1 VLDATLPP
9 IGSLGA
15 RDLHYGA
22 RALRSRFTLVATL
35 FLVSG
40 ATGLLYEVAFSKLLA
55 YVFGATAYAVS
66 TVLSAFM
73 AGLALGAHFG
83 GRNAAKVGRPLMAY
97 GALEMVVGAVAAASP
112 AALTLLTEAYVA
124 LARAA
129 PGSLAIVTLAR
140 AALTAL
146 VVLVPTVAMGAT
158 LPLLSRVVAGVR
170 EEPGGGGSAGRLA
183 GLYAINTAGGAA
195 GALASAYAILPA
207 LGVRGTMRAAALAN
221 VAIGAIAFFSGRAG
235 AAEAPRPTRVEDA
248 AGAPGAAGDRAEPDA
263 GPESLLLGLAFASG
277 FLVFAAEVVE
287 THLLALLIGNS
298 AYAFG
303 LMLAVFLVCL
313 AVGAARAP
321 AFAKKHGA
329 GALGRGLA
337 AAALSLAITL
347 PLWDQLPRVFTFA
360 GKHVSS
366 WEGREACRALAAFA
380 ILALPTLWMGTTF
393 PLLLQRIAGR
403 PDVAARVGGLT
414 VANTL
419 GTIAGSILAGYALL
433 PALGSQ
439 GALRAVA
446 VAFALSALAAARGRA
461 GERRRALS
469 VGGAAVMAALLLP
482 RWDMARMTSGAN
494 VYFTTGPPPDAI
506 AMVRED
512 VHGGV
517 TTVARRGGVST
528 MYTNGKFQGDDGPEM
543 PAQRRFAHFPSLFVR
558 SFDRALV
565 IGLGTGTTLGTIA
578 GYPWRRVDVAEI
590 SPSIVEA
597 SRRFFA
603 PQTLGALDDPRV
615 HLDLNDGRNVLLVA
629 SEPYDLVTIEL
640 TSVWFA
646 GASSLYSREFYELVR
661 ARLAPGGV
669 LQQWVQLHHVRRR
682 ELASIVR
689 TLRGAFAHV
698 ALFVGGEQG
707 ILVSSDAPLVASAA
721 RLAELERR
729 PSLQATLGGKRMVD
743 LFDELLAS
751 EEDLDRFVLE
761 SQTPGSPVPVSTDDN
776 LYLEYATPKG
786 NVLNYDASLHE
797 TLEML
802 GRYRTKDPRAR
813 HLGR

>member
-1 VLDATLPP
+1 M
-9 IGSLGA
+9 
-15 RDLHYGA
+15 
-22 RALRSRFTLVATL
+22 RSRFTLVATL
-35 FLVSG
+35 FLISG

-83 GRNAAKVGRPLMAY
+83 GKNASRAARPLMVY
-97 GALEMVVGAVAAASP
+97 GALEMVVGVVCVLSP
-112 AALTLLTEAYVA
+112 AALSLLTQAYVG
-124 LARAA
+124 LARSA
-129 PGSLAIVTLAR
+129 PGSLALLTVAR

-158 LPLLSRVVAGVR
+158 LPLLSRVVAGAR
-170 EEPGGGGSAGRLA
+170 AEGLGAERLA
-183 GLYAINTAGGAA
+183 GIYAINTAGGAA
-195 GALASAYAILPA
+195 GALLSAYAILPV
-207 LGVRGTMRAAALAN
+207 LGVRGTMSAAALAN
-221 VAIGAIAFFSGRAG
+221 LGIGAVAFFTGRAG
-235 AAEAPRPTRVEDA
+235 AVEPHPSHVVDAADAPAPR
-248 AGAPGAAGDRAEPDA
+248 AEEEP
-263 GPESLLLGLAFASG
+263 GPERLLLGLAFASG

-321 AFAKKHGA
+321 SFARKRGA
-329 GALGRGLA
+329 GALGFGLG
-337 AAALSLAITL
+337 AAALALAVTL
-347 PLWDQLPRVFTFA
+347 PLWDQLPRLFTFA

-366 WEGREACRALAAFA
+366 WAGREVTRALAAFA

-403 PDVAARVGGLT
+403 NDVAARVGGLT
-414 VANTL
+414 VANTV
-419 GTIAGSILAGYALL
+419 GTIAGSILTGYVVL

-446 VAFALSALAAARGRA
+446 VCFAVAALAAVWHLESARRP
-461 GERRRALS
+461 ALVMGS
-469 VGGAAVMAALLLP
+469 AAVVIALLLP
-482 RWDMARMTSGAN
+482 RWDMARLTSGAN
-494 VYFTTGPPPDAI
+494 VYFTTGPLPDSI
-506 AMVRED
+506 EMVRED

-517 TTVARRGGVST
+517 TTVVRRGAVTT

-543 PAQRRFAHFPSLFVR
+543 PAQRRFAHFPSLFVPR
-558 SFDRALV
+558 FDRALV

-578 GYPWRRVDVAEI
+578 AYPWGRIDVAEI

-597 SRRFFA
+597 SRRYFT
-603 PQTLGALDDPRV
+603 PQTLGALTDPRV
-615 HLDLNDGRNVLLVA
+615 ALDLNDGRNVLLVA
-629 SEPYDLVTIEL
+629 QTPYDLVTIEL

-661 ARLAPGGV
+661 GRLSPGGV
-669 LQQWVQLHHVRRR
+669 LQQWVQLHHIRRR
-682 ELASIVR
+682 ELSSIVK
-689 TLRGAFAHV
+689 TLRGTFPHV

-707 ILVSSDAPLVASAA
+707 ILVASEAPLVASAA
-721 RLAELERR
+721 RLAELEKR
-729 PSLQATLGGKRMVD
+729 PALQATLSGKRMVD
-743 LFDELLAS
+743 LFDELYAS
-751 EEDLDRFVLE
+751 EEDLDRFV
-761 SQTPGSPVPVSTDDN
+761 SQAEGHGSAVPLSTDDN

-786 NVLNYDASLHE
+786 NVLNYDASLAE
-797 TLEML
+797 TLAML
-802 GRYRTKDPRAR
+802 GRYKTADPRAK

>member
-1 VLDATLPP
+1 MRT
-9 IGSLGA
+9 
-15 RDLHYGA
+15 
-22 RALRSRFTLVATL
+22 RFPLVATL

-40 ATGLLYEVAFSKLLA
+40 ATGLLYEVAFSKLLG

-66 TVLSAFM
+66 AVLSAFM

-83 GRNAAKVGRPLMAY
+83 GRNAGRVSRPLMAY
-97 GALEMVVGAVAAASP
+97 GVAEMVVGAVCAASP
-112 AALTLLTEAYVA
+112 AALAWLTQAYVS
-124 LARAA
+124 LARSA
-129 PGSLAIVTLAR
+129 PGSLAAVTALR
-140 AALTAL
+140 AGLTAL

-170 EEPGGGGSAGRLA
+170 GEGGESGRRLS
-183 GLYAINTAGGAA
+183 GLYAINTAGGAS
-195 GALASAYAILPA
+195 GALLSAYAILPL
-207 LGVRGTMRAAALAN
+207 LGIRGTMTAAALAN
-221 VAIGAIAFFSGRAG
+221 VGIGAVAFFAGRAG
-235 AAEAPRPTRVEDA
+235 AAEG
-248 AGAPGAAGDRAEPDA
+248 GAPARVVDADEVEAPGPRAEEADGA
-263 GPESLLLGLAFASG
+263 GEALLLSLAFASG
-277 FLVFAAEVVE
+277 YLVFAAEVVE

-321 AFAKKHGA
+321 AFAKAHGA
-329 GALGRGLA
+329 GALARGLSM
-337 AAALSLAITL
+337 AALMLAVTL

-366 WEGREACRALAAFA
+366 WAGREACRALAAFA

-393 PLLLQRIAGR
+393 PLLLQRVAGR
-403 PDVAARVGGLT
+403 PDVAAKVGGLT
-414 VANTL
+414 VANTV
-419 GTIAGSILAGYALL
+419 GTIAGSILTGYVIL

-446 VAFALSALAAARGRA
+446 VAFAIAAAAALRSA
-461 GERRRALS
+461 PAERRRALI
-469 VGGAAVMAALLLP
+469 VGGAAVAAAIALP
-482 RWDMARMTSGAN
+482 RWDMARLTSGAN
-494 VYFTTGPPPDAI
+494 VYFTVGPPPDSI
-506 AMVRED
+506 EMVRED

-517 TTVARRGGVST
+517 TTVVKRAGVTT
-528 MYTNGKFQGDDGPEM
+528 MYTNGKFQGDDGAEM

-558 SFDRALV
+558 DFDRALV

-578 GYPWRRVDVAEI
+578 TYPWKHIDVAEI

-597 SRRFFA
+597 SRRYFS

-615 HLDLNDGRNVLLVA
+615 KLDLNDGRNVLLVA
-629 SEPYDLVTIEL
+629 AEPYDLVTIEL

-646 GASSLYSREFYELVR
+646 GASSLYSREFYDLVR
-661 ARLAPGGV
+661 ARLAKGGV
-669 LQQWVQLHHVRRR
+669 LQQWVQLHHIRRR
-682 ELASIVR
+682 ELAAIVH
-689 TLRGAFAHV
+689 TLRGAFRHA

-707 ILVSSDAPLVASAA
+707 ILVASDEPLSASEA
-721 RLAELERR
+721 RLAALEGR
-729 PSLQATLGGKRMVD
+729 PMLKMTLAGKRMTD

-751 EEDLDRFVLE
+751 EEDLDRFVRE
-761 SQTPGSPVPVSTDDN
+761 TEAAGDAVPTSTDDN

-786 NVLNYDASLHE
+786 NVLNYDASLHA

-802 GRYRTKDPRAR
+802 GGYRTRDPRAR
-813 HLGR
+813 HLVP